1 VASEYVLSA
10 RLKVEGGR
18 DFVDDLERAERAA
31 RDANDAFRKLKDIK
45 VEVSLRGARDFE
57 DDATRAALAV
67 YDLDDALEKLKA
79 QSSAISLDGAAKFV
93 RQLDEV
99 QLAIIKAK
107 DYFDE
112 FNRDPIHLDRITGI
126 DQAVTDLKDLRT
138 HADAAVK
145 ALRNLRELDL
155 NLDIKG
161 ADDAIADISRVE
173 EVAMRMV
180 RTFNIL
186 ESDPLNLGAVG
197 VGELRADLEAADV
210 AAQGLDRALR
220 GINTA
225 KLREAADETSKL
237 HQVMSNLGRG
247 LAYSAMDRV
256 FDTIADGAADAAR
269 EVVALDE
276 KLKNAL
282 SITAPGT
289 NLGQLEGEMKALA
302 RSISKDLGTPVSE
315 VANGF
320 YDLISAGLTMD
331 EVMAGI
337 EPAARFAKGGL
348 IDLEDAVH
356 KGAQA
361 FAIFKDAAN
370 EAGGTGYSMQQIF
383 DALAQ
388 ASNVSQG
395 DIDTFADALTNKAGT
410 AAYNFGQTLETTLGV
425 LAAFHERGVEGK
437 VAGEQY
443 SIVLRDMRIKA
454 LQNEDAF
461 KKLGIAVFDQKGQMR
476 QLTDIIPDVQS
487 AFAGLS
493 DKQAQAE
500 LAALGFTLRSQNVIL
515 SMIGMGDRAVYF
527 KEKMLEAGGA
537 VDRMVEIQ
545 LTSLQSMLDRLRSY
559 TIDIAISGVDALFQL
574 GAFLK
579 DTFAPAMEASGP
591 AAAAFARGFG
601 DAMSVIGQAV
611 GGAVV
616 AGLQGLAKAIEVI
629 GGFASQHTDAVYA
642 LGSALAVFLSIQAAS
657 ATISALGSIATAAG
671 NLAPNAMEAAK
682 QLGALGKALVMR
694 DAAGASSALAGL
706 AGAINP
712 LTVGLI
718 GLAAVAGYGFLQ
730 LRKEAEAA
738 KERVDELTQAFADA
752 GIAAQDMGTAILTM
766 RGVGEVGD
774 QFDRLKEKAEGAMA
788 VLLTDELVGQGL
800 AEPWAELGISIE
812 EAAKAVG
819 TGTDLFEMKGTTLTA
834 KIHELKEAAAGA
846 PGPVRDLAAALVEA
860 HESGRVGWD
869 EMRGLVEAIDEV
881 ADASDDALGGVAKFA
896 EEQLALARVTG
907 ELTQKELENLGI
919 KDLTKAKAGE
929 LVAAYDK
936 WKGSAVLAAEA
947 IDDARFKNLQRNMED
962 MREPLGGVAD
972 GMEEVALTAEEAAA
986 QMTALSEATNAL
998 VQGPLNALTA
1008 GADFQ
1013 QSMVDFA
1020 EATKEAGFSL
1030 DATTESGRNTI
1041 DAFAALVNSG
1051 LAWAEA
1057 QAQGDPAVY
1066 AAKLG
1071 EMHSA
1076 LVDLLTPLVG
1086 SREEAELLLAQ
1097 FNLFPAEIPVEV
1109 KVTSDLEDAQARMR
1123 EYTEADYETNV
1134 QAKADL
1140 ALAKSDLA
1148 GLTSEP
1154 RTARI
1159 NTDADTAPADTK
1171 INEVATR
1178 PRVATV
1184 LTEAQV
1190 AGAEVA
1196 LAALAVART
1205 VVFSAVSDGSS
1216 ANINAGFDYAARA
1229 RDAVIAASDYGT
1241 GAQVNAGLDY
1251 AARARTA
1258 YIDVMVSTYNRII
1271 NEGGGSMYNWADG
1284 GVVEYYAGG
1293 GMREN
1298 HVAQFAPAGA
1308 WRVWAEPETGGE
1320 AYIPL
1325 HPGKRNR
1332 SLEVWKETGKRLGVQ
1347 GFAEGGMVAQS
1358 AARVAAMNGGGGVSV
1373 VVSPG
1378 AIQANVSAAVN
1389 ADPDALAAK
1398 IRDAMGPALDEFA
1411 LNLTTAI
1418 RRRG

>member
-1 VASEYVLSA
+1 MASEYVLSA

-31 RDANDAFRKLKDIK
+31 RDASESFRKLKALNAEI
-45 VEVSLRGARDFE
+45 SLRGARDFE

-112 FNRDPIHLDRITGI
+112 FNRDPLHLGQIAGI
-126 DQAVTDLKDLRT
+126 DKAVADLKDLRT

-145 ALRNLRELDL
+145 ALQKLRDLELDL
-155 NLDIKG
+155 DVRG
-161 ADDAIADISRVE
+161 ADNAIADIARVE
-173 EVAMRMV
+173 EVAQRMV
-180 RTFNIL
+180 RTFNDL
-186 ESDPLNLGAVG
+186 ENDPLNLSAIG
-197 VGELRADLEAADV
+197 VAELRSDLELADA

-220 GINTA
+220 NINTA
-225 KLREAADETSKL
+225 KLRDATDETGKL
-237 HQVMSNLGRG
+237 GAAMASLGRG

-289 NLGQLEGEMKALA
+289 DLGKLEGEMKSLA

-461 KKLGIAVFDQKGQMR
+461 KKLGIAVFDQKGEMR

-527 KEKMLEAGGA
+527 KDKMLEAGGA

-545 LTSLQSMLDRLRSY
+545 LTSLQSMLDRLRAY
-559 TIDIAISGVDALFQL
+559 TIDLAISGLDKLFEA
-574 GAFLK
+574 GAFLR
-579 DTFAPAMEASGP
+579 DTFAPALDAIAP
-591 AAAAFARGFG
+591 AAAAFARGIG
-601 DAMSVIGQAV
+601 DVVSAIAPLIAGAVIGGIQGIALAVEAVGNFASQHLGAVQTFGELLAMIAV
-611 GGAVV
+611 GGAAAYL
-616 AGLQGLAKAIEVI
+616 AGPLLTGFANIAGAAKLGYTAVRDFVIEMLTVRNTGTYLDALKAGWQGLGDMIRSNPTVAIGVFVAAMAGMANEVRKNQKDAEDFANAI
-629 GGFASQHTDAVYA
+629 KSAYDTTTTGGMAAATEHLRAQAEQA
-642 LGSALAVFLSIQAAS
+642 RQAAS
-657 ATISALGSIATAAG
+657 ETRGFGDFLKTTADIIPFIDFSDTSID
-671 NLAPNAMEAAK
+671 LY
-682 QLGALGKALVMR
+682 
-694 DAAGASSALAGL
+694 DA
-706 AGAINP
+706 
-712 LTVGLI
+712 
-718 GLAAVAGYGFLQ
+718 
-730 LRKEAEAA
+730 AEAA
-738 KERVDELTQAFADA
+738 ERMATEMSRVATESNGVINSLADWSSGFGIQGPILGDVDEVRSRIQQLGKDA
-752 GIAAQDMGTAILTM
+752 GIASGDLTITADKLRDIARANDIDLSGPWREWLPLLFDAAVAQGEMSGSLQRLGVDARTADQLAEDFAGGLDDMGASAADAA
-766 RGVGEVGD
+766 E
-774 QFDRLKEKAEGAMA
+774 QFD
-788 VLLTDELVGQGL
+788 
-800 AEPWAELGISIE
+800 
-812 EAAKAVG
+812 
-819 TGTDLFEMKGTTLTA
+819 
-834 KIHELKEAAAGA
+834 
-846 PGPVRDLAAALVEA
+846 ALVEA
-860 HESGRVGWD
+860 
-869 EMRGLVEAIDEV
+869 MNGLMDGPLSQF
-881 ADASDDALGGVAKFA
+881 DA
-896 EEQLALARVTG
+896 T
-907 ELTQKELENLGI
+907 
-919 KDLTKAKAGE
+919 TK
-929 LVAAYDK
+929 
-936 WKGSAVLAAEA
+936 AAEA
-947 IDDARFKNLQRNMED
+947 TQALNKAWGEFGLTTDAASEGGRAVRDALVEWVGAQRDLNEAMNAGDSLAYAEGVGRIREELVIAAQNMGFTVEQANALAD
-962 MREPLGGVAD
+962 SLGLIP
-972 GMEEVALTAEEAAA
+972 EEKAVEIAATVTGDEEAAA
-986 QMTALSEATNAL
+986 ALDAAAEGRET
-998 VQGPLNALTA
+998 TIT
-1008 GADFQ
+1008 
-1013 QSMVDFA
+1013 A
-1020 EATKEAGFSL
+1020 EA
-1030 DATTESGRNTI
+1030 
-1041 DAFAALVNSG
+1041 
-1051 LAWAEA
+1051 
-1057 QAQGDPAVY
+1057 
-1066 AAKLG
+1066 
-1071 EMHSA
+1071 EMA
-1076 LVDLLTPLVG
+1076 
-1086 SREEAELLLAQ
+1086 LAQ
-1097 FNLFPAEIPVEV
+1097 
-1109 KVTSDLEDAQARMR
+1109 
-1123 EYTEADYETNV
+1123 
-1134 QAKADL
+1134 
-1140 ALAKSDLA
+1140 SDLA

-1159 NTDADTAPADTK
+1159 DTDADTAPADTK

-1251 AARARTA
+1251 AARYRQA
-1258 YIDVMVSTYNRII
+1258 YIDVMVNTYNRII